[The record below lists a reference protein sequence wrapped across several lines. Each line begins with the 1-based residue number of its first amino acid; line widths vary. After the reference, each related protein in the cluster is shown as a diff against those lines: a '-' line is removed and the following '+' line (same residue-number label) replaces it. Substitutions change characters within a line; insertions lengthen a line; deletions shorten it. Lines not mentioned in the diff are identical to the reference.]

1 MNEFATF
8 GIVVGIGTI
17 IALIGIGWMIV
28 SERLLNTD
36 KSLKALSKEI
46 RMIKEKL
53 DI

>member
-1 MNEFATF
+1 MNELAAF

-28 SERLLNTD
+28 SERLLSAD

-46 RMIKEKL
+46 RKIKEKL